1 MLFGEMNM
9 SRYIIEGG
17 NPLEGSIDV
26 KAAKNSVLPLL
37 AACILTEDKVTL
49 RNCPDISDIT
59 NMLKIMINIGCV
71 VERDDMG
78 NITVDSSDIYC
89 GEVPCVLAKELR
101 SSIFLMGP
109 MLSRVKKAKISY
121 PGGCEIGMRPIDIH
135 LSGLR
140 ELNID
145 INEEY
150 GYLDCDASKAEAAQI
165 VLDLPS
171 VGATE
176 NLMMASVFL
185 EGKTVLRNCAKE
197 PEIADLQNFLNLMGA
212 KISGAGSSV
221 IVIEGVKKLHGV
233 EYTPIPDRI
242 IAGTYIIAAAMCSG
256 NVELRGVVPEHI
268 YSLIAKLSKTACKI
282 YCKNDKIIVKS
293 KGRLR
298 SLDRIDT
305 MYYPGFPTDM
315 QTQMLALQTVSK
327 GTSVIVEN
335 IFETRY
341 KTVPEFKKMG
351 ADITVR
357 DRTAIVRGVSRLKGA
372 EVCATDLRGGASLV
386 LAGLAAEGITEV
398 KDIYHIDRGYEDM
411 SRVLAELGAKIE
423 RSS

>member
-121 PGGCEIGMRPIDIH
+121 PGGCEIGIRPIDIH

-315 QTQMLALQTVSK
+315 QTQMLALQTISK

>member
-1 MLFGEMNM
+1 M

-71 VERDDMG
+71 IERDDMG

>member
-185 EGKTVLRNCAKE
+185 DGKTVLRNCAKE

-315 QTQMLALQTVSK
+315 QTQMLALQTISK

>member
-1 MLFGEMNM
+1 M

-17 NPLEGSIDV
+17 TPLEGSIDV

-315 QTQMLALQTVSK
+315 QTQMLALQTISK

>member
-315 QTQMLALQTVSK
+315 QTQMLALQTISK

-386 LAGLAAEGITEV
+386 LAGLAAEGLTEV

>member
-1 MLFGEMNM
+1 M

-121 PGGCEIGMRPIDIH
+121 PGGCEIGIRPIDIH

-315 QTQMLALQTVSK
+315 QTQMLALQTISK

>member
-1 MLFGEMNM
+1 M

-221 IVIEGVKKLHGV
+221 RVIEGVKKLHGV

-315 QTQMLALQTVSK
+315 QTQMLALQTISK

>member
-71 VERDDMG
+71 VERDDIG

-315 QTQMLALQTVSK
+315 QTQMLALQTISK

>member
-315 QTQMLALQTVSK
+315 QTQMLALQTISK

>member
-71 VERDDMG
+71 VEWDDMG

-315 QTQMLALQTVSK
+315 QTQMLALQTISK

>member
-1 MLFGEMNM
+1 M

-315 QTQMLALQTVSK
+315 QTQMLALQTISK

-398 KDIYHIDRGYEDM
+398 KDIYHIDRGYDDM
-411 SRVLAELGAKIE
+411 SRGLAELGAKIE

>member
-1 MLFGEMNM
+1 M

-315 QTQMLALQTVSK
+315 QTQMLALQTISK

-411 SRVLAELGAKIE
+411 SRVFAELGAKIE

>member
-1 MLFGEMNM
+1 M
-9 SRYIIEGG
+9 
-17 NPLEGSIDV
+17 
-26 KAAKNSVLPLL
+26 
-37 AACILTEDKVTL
+37 
-49 RNCPDISDIT
+49 
-59 NMLKIMINIGCV
+59 
-71 VERDDMG
+71 
-78 NITVDSSDIYC
+78 
-89 GEVPCVLAKELR
+89 
-101 SSIFLMGP
+101 
-109 MLSRVKKAKISY
+109 
-121 PGGCEIGMRPIDIH
+121 
-135 LSGLR
+135 
-140 ELNID
+140 
-145 INEEY
+145 
-150 GYLDCDASKAEAAQI
+150 
-165 VLDLPS
+165 
-171 VGATE
+171 
-176 NLMMASVFL
+176 
-185 EGKTVLRNCAKE
+185 LRNCAKE

-315 QTQMLALQTVSK
+315 QTQMLALQTISK

>member
-1 MLFGEMNM
+1 M

-185 EGKTVLRNCAKE
+185 DGKTVLRNCAKE

-315 QTQMLALQTVSK
+315 QTQMLALQTISK

>member
-1 MLFGEMNM
+1 M

>member
-1 MLFGEMNM
+1 M

-315 QTQMLALQTVSK
+315 QTQMLALQTISK

>member
-1 MLFGEMNM
+1 M

-71 VERDDMG
+71 IERDDMG

-140 ELNID
+140 ELHID

-315 QTQMLALQTVSK
+315 QTQMLALQTISK

>member
-1 MLFGEMNM
+1 M

-185 EGKTVLRNCAKE
+185 EGKTILRNCAKE

-221 IVIEGVKKLHGV
+221 IVIEGVKRLHGI

-242 IAGTYIIAAAMCSG
+242 IAGTYIIATAMCSG

-282 YCKNDKIIVKS
+282 YCKGDKIIVKS
-293 KGRLR
+293 KGRMR

-305 MYYPGFPTDM
+305 MYYPGFPTDL
-315 QTQMLALQTVSK
+315 QTQMLALQTISK

-411 SRVLAELGAKIE
+411 SRILAQLGARIE